1 MIRIVSAAVALACL
15 TTPAAAEV
23 VERSAD
29 HFVLR
34 YESITE
40 GPMEDLPGVVGDLPR
55 WWDPAH
61 TYSGKADN
69 LSISPAVGACFCERL
84 DDGSVFEHGRVQAWD
99 AGTGVLLHAALGP
112 LNGKTTQA
120 DWSIG
125 WTGGQPGVRVVMTY
139 VVRGDGLEAYADAVD
154 GVMQT
159 QFDRMIRYL
168 EYGEPA

>member
-1 MIRIVSAAVALACL
+1 MSRVMLAALAAICFA
-15 TTPAAAEV
+15 TPASAEI

-40 GPMEDLPGVVGDLPR
+40 GPMEDLPGVVGDMPM
-55 WWDPAH
+55 WWNPAH
-61 TYSGKADN
+61 TYSGRAEN
-69 LSISPAVGACFCERL
+69 LSISPEVGACFCERL
-84 DDGSVFEHGRVQAWD
+84 DDGTTFEHGRVREWD
-99 AGTGVLLHAALGP
+99 AETGALLHAALGP
-112 LNGKTTQA
+112 LHGKTTQA

-139 VVRGDGLEAYADAVD
+139 VVRGDGLGAFADAVD

-159 QFDRMIRYL
+159 QFYRMIRYL